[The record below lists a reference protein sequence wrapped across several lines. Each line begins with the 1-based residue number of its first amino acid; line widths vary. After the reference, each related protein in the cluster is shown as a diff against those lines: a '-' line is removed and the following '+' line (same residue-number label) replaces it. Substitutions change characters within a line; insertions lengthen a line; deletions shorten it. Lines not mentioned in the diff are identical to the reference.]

1 MPDLPTRLTP
11 SQVSRVL
18 QQAAEIDARGDS
30 LTIDELRRIA
40 DEAGIDPDATNRA
53 LQLVL
58 VDEDS
63 DPKLAPATSS
73 GVPVR
78 KAPSFSPARM
88 ATGGAIG
95 IVLGFFGAFAVYPG
109 PVSPGFPALG
119 ILAGLGLVGTV
130 VYLIVRTV
138 DCIRRRAQLDFQLQN
153 FAVWFGTAVGAM
165 VTDLFTFADDEI
177 GVVFMIWVITSLL
190 GGLLV
195 RFGPRDEEGDP

>member
-1 MPDLPTRLTP
+1 MTDLPTRLTP

-30 LTIDELRRIA
+30 LTVDELRRIA
-40 DEAGIDPDATNRA
+40 DEAGIDPEATNRA

-58 VDEDS
+58 ADEDP
-63 DPKLAPATSS
+63 DPKPAPATSP

-78 KAPSFSPARM
+78 RAPSLSPARM

-95 IVLGFFGAFAVYPG
+95 IALGFLGAFAVYPG

-119 ILAGLGLVGTV
+119 ILTGLGLVGTV
-130 VYLIVRTV
+130 VFLVARTL
-138 DCIRRRAQLDFQLQN
+138 DCMRRRAQLDFQLQN
-153 FAVWFGTAVGAM
+153 FTLWFGTAVGAM
-165 VTDLFTFADDEI
+165 VTDLFTFSDDAI
-177 GVVFMIWVITSLL
+177 GAVFTVWVITSVV
-190 GGLLV
+190 GGLFV